1 MKEISFS
8 FQVKIPLK
16 RRDVHWIEGE
26 AHIFFPGGKE
36 KRGSPSPISPGLF
49 NVVSPDPPDK
59 F

>member
-26 AHIFFPGGKE
+26 AHIFFPGVKE
-36 KRGSPSPISPGLF
+36 RRGSP
-49 NVVSPDPPDK
+49 
-59 F
+59 